1 MFLHTSWHALQI
13 WASKTAQTNS
23 MLQYSEMVFSSYDI
37 TSPTPWPLS
46 AVQSR
51 MLDLGSQKNRGLGLR
66 EKFFAKVLWKFNLA
80 PTKTLLLKSS
90 VFLFQAL
97 SALWCSLPFLD
108 LHDAPE
114 LVNGPCDKWHVW
126 TWSSK
131 NEGLG
136 IWHLACFKHLQ
147 NIYCKL
153 FCTLAKPN
161 LVLCCWCTSTFPLG
175 FFTPENWLWK

>member
-1 MFLHTSWHALQI
+1 MFLHTSWQSLQI

-23 MLQYSEMVFSSYDI
+23 MLQYSETVFSSYDI
-37 TSPTPWPLS
+37 ASPTPWPLS

-80 PTKTLLLKSS
+80 PNTTLLKSS

-131 NEGLG
+131 MKA
-136 IWHLACFKHLQ
+136 LAFDILRASNIFKTF
-147 NIYCKL
+147 KL
-153 FCTLAKPN
+153 FCKLAKPN

-175 FFTPENWLWK
+175 FSTPENWLWK